1 MYKQNVSECANLL
14 KVIISK
20 VYFNASTKN
29 NVKKSKLVQ
38 IWLLLLEEL
47 NKINDIFYY
56 NYNEYINE
64 NRKIISLD
72 LTNQQLIKY
81 INNGIIKIID
91 E

>member
-1 MYKQNVSECANLL
+1 MNTLLEYNMKQNIIKEKIKNLP
-14 KVIISK
+14 KKFIIEYINNKYIVI
-20 VYFNASTKN
+20 
-29 NVKKSKLVQ
+29 
-38 IWLLLLEEL
+38 

>member
-1 MYKQNVSECANLL
+1 ML

-47 NKINDIFYY
+47 NKIKDDDDESND
-56 NYNEYINE
+56 
-64 NRKIISLD
+64 D
-72 LTNQQLIKY
+72 D
-81 INNGIIKIID
+81 D
-91 E
+91 EDEEDDEE

>member
-1 MYKQNVSECANLL
+1 MNTLLEYSMKQNIIKEKIKNLP
-14 KVIISK
+14 KKFIIEYINNKYIVI
-20 VYFNASTKN
+20 
-29 NVKKSKLVQ
+29 
-38 IWLLLLEEL
+38 

>member
-1 MYKQNVSECANLL
+1 MNTLLEYNMKQNIIKEKIKNLP
-14 KVIISK
+14 KKFIIE
-20 VYFNASTKN
+20 YKN
-29 NVKKSKLVQ
+29 NKYIV
-38 IWLLLLEEL
+38 I
-47 NKINDIFYY
+47 NKFNDIFYY